1 MRIQEMRP
9 GFSHLKKKME
19 DEGPENYFAANA
31 AADVMIDPE
40 TGIVAP
46 LELDCELN
54 KQRWSVV
61 SFDKM
66 EAGGLSYAEAATLM
80 IKLDSYGVTGLCI
93 VTDEAALRMRVRTP
107 GSPSRNSR

>member
-9 GFSHLKKKME
+9 GFLHLKKKME

-31 AADVMIDPE
+31 VEDVMIDPE

-46 LELDCELN
+46 LELACELN
-54 KQRWSVV
+54 EARWSVV

-66 EAGGLSYAEAATLM
+66 EAAGLSYVEASALM
-80 IKLDSYGVTGLCI
+80 VKLDSYGVTGLCI
-93 VTDEAALRMRVRTP
+93 VTDEAALRMR
-107 GSPSRNSR
+107 S